1 MKDKFQY
8 KYMAF
13 KTEYL
18 YEIMSLH
25 KRERMVLAWFLRHI
39 EPCVKRNGIPFVI
52 TLRIEQ
58 KKGMLKELGWKNVS
72 SIDNALS
79 ALVKA
84 DILWRIDYCE
94 YQLNPGIFASVEV
107 LDEWCTIK

>member
-8 KYMAF
+8 KYMAI

-25 KRERMVLAWFLRHI
+25 KRERMVLAWFIKHLAPYRKDIDGHFTMI
-39 EPCVKRNGIPFVI
+39 LMIG
-52 TLRIEQ
+52 Q
-58 KKGMLKELGWKNVS
+58 KKDMLKELGWKNVS

-107 LDEWCTIK
+107 LDDWCTIK